1 MDGVIPLDDD
11 GVGVVKDTLAILASK
26 EIKLTSLRRYV
37 YVRMYACTYVRTYVC
52 TCIYVRMYVGM
63 LVRSYQRKGIR

>member
-37 YVRMYACTYVRTYVC
+37 YVRMYVRTYVCMYVRTYVRV
-52 TCIYVRMYVGM
+52 YMYVCT
-63 LVRSYQRKGIR
+63 